1 MSEKQVAGKKRNP
14 GRKRAPARKRARG
27 KRPLP
32 AKSAEA
38 DVAVIL
44 SSSEQE
50 LSRLFDLAAL
60 TRHLKANARV
70 GLIRT
75 EPYPASRDE
84 IDAAGAEVEAK
95 GLKRVVVAGV
105 SERLFGKLYRDRFAR
120 FGIEPSLVVFADI
133 LGQGAAS
140 KRGARK
146 AATAAAISL
155 VDIALARVISTGPVT
170 HVEAEIRPV
179 CIVFGAGVAGIS
191 AATALTSRGM
201 KVIVLEKEKAIG
213 GLLNRLNIVFP
224 SYMPS
229 AEFLASQ
236 VSHLEGETTEVL
248 TGVEPVSVR
257 GHVGD
262 YRVELSSGETIEG
275 GTLII
280 ATGADLF
287 EPDGMFN
294 YGSDERVMTQVA
306 FENVMKQGEN
316 PGSNVIMIQCVGSR
330 NEERPYCS
338 RICCTASI
346 KNAILIK
353 QRFPSSGVTILS
365 RGFAGYAGDL
375 DRAREPGVEIIR
387 YSLDKMPLVGD
398 GVVEVYDQISE
409 MDVHV
414 PFDRVV
420 LAVPMLPTDSNRV
433 LAEML
438 KIPTDKFGFLVEPR
452 LKVRPEEY
460 APRGIFIAGSAHWP
474 ATITESIVQGYG
486 AASRAFD
493 LMREGK
499 VSRSGLVAEVTQG
512 FCRGCGRCEEAC
524 EHAAVQLS
532 ESDDGMKTAEVVP
545 IQCVG
550 CGVCVG
556 VCPCGAITLG
566 EMSPQQIDMTVE
578 AVTGVRG

>member
-1 MSEKQVAGKKRNP
+1 VSKKRAQ
-14 GRKRAPARKRARG
+14 KRADD
-27 KRPLP
+27 
-32 AKSAEA
+32 A
-38 DVAVIL
+38 DVAVVL
-44 SSSEQE
+44 SSGEQD
-50 LSRLFDLAAL
+50 LSRFFDLAAL
-60 TRHLKANARV
+60 TRHLKAKARV
-70 GLIRT
+70 GLVRI
-75 EPYPASRDE
+75 ESYPLSKGQ
-84 IDAAGAEVEAK
+84 IDSAGAAIEAK
-95 GLKRVVVAGV
+95 GFKRVVVAGS
-105 SERLFGKLYRDRFAR
+105 SERLFGKLYRDRFAS

-133 LGQGAAS
+133 LGQGVGTT
-140 KRGARK
+140 KGARK
-146 AATAAAISL
+146 AATATAMSL
-155 VDIALARVISTGPVT
+155 VDIAMARVVSTGPVT
-170 HVEAEIRPV
+170 HVEAEIKPV
-179 CIVFGAGVAGIS
+179 CIVCGAGIAGIS
-191 AATALTSRGM
+191 AATALASRGV
-201 KVIVLEKEKAIG
+201 KVIILEREKVIG

-229 AEFLASQ
+229 SEFLQSQ
-236 VSHLEGETTEVL
+236 ASHLEGETIEVL

-262 YRVELSSGETIEG
+262 YRVELSNGDTIEG

-287 EPDGMFN
+287 EPEGMFN
-294 YGSDERVMTQVA
+294 YGSDERVMTKVA
-306 FENVMKQGEN
+306 FEDVMKQGEN

-330 NEERPYCS
+330 NDERPYCS

-346 KNAILIK
+346 KNAIMIK
-353 QRFPSSGVTILS
+353 QRFPSSSVTILS

-375 DRAREPGVEIIR
+375 DRARELGVEIIR
-387 YSLDKMPLVGD
+387 YSLDKMPLIGD
-398 GVVEVYDQISE
+398 GTVEVYDQISE

-420 LAVPMLPTDSNRV
+420 LAVPMLPTESNRA

-460 APRGIFIAGSAHWP
+460 APRGVFVAGSAHWP

-493 LMREGK
+493 LIREGR
-499 VSRSGLVAEVTQG
+499 VSRSGLVAQVRQE

-524 EHAAVQLS
+524 EHAAAQLS
-532 ESDDGMKTAEVVP
+532 QDDDGMRIAEIVP

-550 CGVCVG
+550 CGVCVS

-566 EMSPQQIDMTVE
+566 EMSPQQIDMTVD
-578 AVTGVRG
+578 AVTGV